1 MLYEDGEFDGRSVE
15 FGLGGYEWIGDEFND
30 KISSLVV
37 QGDCWATLWQDRSF
51 QGWSVVFQG
60 PGSWNLDQ
68 FVTAGAMNDD
78 VSSLQLARAHDPTPS
93 PTPTSAPVS
102 ELESSFC
109 AKQARAH
116 MAQCIPC
123 SRFGMDSDQG
133 CTRDSTVIASM
144 IFTPWH
150 TCGANGECGSFRGAS
165 VCRRGFGPSAGSC
178 WLYNRGQFVPH
189 DGIEGHCFPLHMKAY
204 AEHNIAAGGPRADW
218 FKGGYQ
224 WSHDIRKGYDDGCP
238 GGSCSLR
245 CADDSFCRGY
255 GAASGD
261 VGDCSCACTRE
272 AVEQGKHDRCTTIP
286 ADMCTDEIWCSG
298 GGTAIKSGEGDQVG
312 CSCSCGAGHSG
323 ARCQK
328 REGDVCDWTDCNGH
342 GWPASQNETRGNC
355 NCDCVCWHGDECG
368 SRG

>member
-1 MLYEDGEFDGRSVE
+1 M
-15 FGLGGYEWIGDEFND
+15 
-30 KISSLVV
+30 
-37 QGDCWATLWQDRSF
+37 
-51 QGWSVVFQG
+51 
-60 PGSWNLDQ
+60 
-68 FVTAGAMNDD
+68 
-78 VSSLQLARAHDPTPS
+78 
-93 PTPTSAPVS
+93 PTPTPTPVS
-102 ELESSFC
+102 ELESPFC
-109 AKQARAH
+109 AKQVRAH

-123 SRFGMDSDQG
+123 SRFGMDADQD
-133 CTRDSTVIASM
+133 CRRDSTVIASM
-144 IFTPWH
+144 LFTPWH
-150 TCGANGECGSFRGAS
+150 ICGANGECGSYSGTS
-165 VCRRGFGPSAGSC
+165 VCRRRFGPSAGSC

-189 DGIEGHCFPLHMKAY
+189 NGIEGHCFPLHMKAY

-224 WSHDIRKGYDDGCP
+224 WSHDIRKSYDDSCP

-328 REGDVCDWTDCNGH
+328 REGGVCDWTDCNGH

-355 NCDCVCWHGDECG
+355 RCDCVCWHGDDCG